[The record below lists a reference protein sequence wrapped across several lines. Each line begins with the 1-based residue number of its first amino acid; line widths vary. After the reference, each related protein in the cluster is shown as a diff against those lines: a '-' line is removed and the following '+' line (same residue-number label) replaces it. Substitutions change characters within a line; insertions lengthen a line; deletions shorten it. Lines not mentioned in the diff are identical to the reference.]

1 MNYTLQTAQAKA
13 IISSRGGELL
23 SLQSSDGLEYVW
35 QGDPAYWASHAPHL
49 FPYVGRLTEGQ
60 YIMDNQKH
68 SLGIHGFFRFQELK
82 QESLSENSVVLSLTA
97 SPELLNQYNRN
108 FRVVLSYKLQDSTLK
123 ISFQAE
129 NHDSR
134 NMYFAMADTQDFAYH

>member
-60 YIMDNQKH
+60 YIMDNQKTF
-68 SLGIHGFFRFQELK
+68 SWYTWLFPLSGIKAGITVRKFCC
-82 QESLSENSVVLSLTA
+82 VI
-97 SPELLNQYNRN
+97 
-108 FRVVLSYKLQDSTLK
+108 SYCFSGIT
-123 ISFQAE
+123 
-129 NHDSR
+129 
-134 NMYFAMADTQDFAYH
+134 

>member
-13 IISSRGGELL
+13 IISSKGGELL

-49 FPYVGRLTEGQ
+49 FPYVGRLTEGR

-82 QESLSENSVVLSLTA
+82 AGITVRKF
-97 SPELLNQYNRN
+97 LLYYLLLLLRN
-108 FRVVLSYKLQDSTLK
+108 YL
-123 ISFQAE
+123 ISMIE
-129 NHDSR
+129 ISG
-134 NMYFAMADTQDFAYH
+134 